1 MKIKIGIL
9 GATGYTGAE
18 LLRLLVGHP
27 HAEIKW
33 LTSEKFAN
41 KKISEVFPTLRNFI
55 DLECKSIREINKFEN
70 VDVVFSCLPHGSSMH
85 FAKLFLDKGTKFID
99 FSADFRFTNLNLYNK
114 LYKLNHIN
122 PELNKK
128 SAYGLPELFRKK
140 IKKSELI
147 SNPGCYATAA
157 ILGLAPLVKNKL
169 IELESINID
178 AKAGISGGGRAPVS
192 ERQFSEANDT
202 VSINSISNHNQKPEI
217 EEQLSIL
224 YKAKSILV
232 FSAYN
237 INIDRGILT
246 TITAKLKNFISKS
259 ELLAKYK
266 NFYKNENFIRIID
279 DEKNISTK
287 NVRFTNYC
295 DIGVNIQNRH
305 ILCVTALDNLGK
317 GASGQAVQNM
327 NIMFNLE
334 ESYGLQN
341 TGLYP

>member
-1 MKIKIGIL
+1 MKIKVGIL

-41 KKISEVFPTLRNFI
+41 KKIAEVFPTLRNFI
-55 DLECKSIREINKFEN
+55 DLECKSIREINKFTN
-70 VDVVFSCLPHGSSMH
+70 VDVVFSCLPHGTSMH
-85 FAKLFLDKGTKFID
+85 FAQRFIDKGTKFID
-99 FSADFRFTNLNLYNK
+99 FSADFRFKNSKDYK
-114 LYKLNHIN
+114 DLYKTIHKY
-122 PELNKK
+122 PKLNK
-128 SAYGLPELFRKK
+128 SSEYGLPELFRKK
-140 IKKSELI
+140 IKKSKLI
-147 SNPGCYATAA
+147 ANPGCYATAA
-157 ILGLAPLVKNKL
+157 MLGLAPLVKNKL
-169 IELESINID
+169 VELESINID

-192 ERQFSEANDT
+192 ERQFSETNDT
-202 VSINSISNHNQKPEI
+202 ISINSISGHNQKPEI
-217 EEQLSIL
+217 EEKLNIL
-224 YKAKSILV
+224 YKAKPGLV

-237 INIDRGILT
+237 VNIDRGILT
-246 TITAKLKNFISKS
+246 TITAKLKNSISKS
-259 ELLAKYK
+259 ELLSKYK
-266 NFYKNENFIRIID
+266 NFYKNENFIRLID
-279 DEKNISTK
+279 NEKNISTK

-295 DIGVNIQNRH
+295 DIAINIQNRH

-334 ESYGLQN
+334 ESDGLQN